1 MTIKDRIKE
10 EWAIV
15 RELKHIINDT
25 LKKEGKY
32 SRTSLTMA
40 SAWFMCCFT
49 YMADYFRNGFR
60 MEAFIVMVGVAL
72 GSKISDALS
81 TRLNK

>member
-1 MTIKDRIKE
+1 MSVVEKIKE

-15 RELKHIINDT
+15 KEFKAIVNDT
-25 LKKEGKY
+25 LKKDGKY

-40 SAWFMCCFT
+40 SAWFLVVVT
-49 YMADYFRNGFR
+49 YVYDFIRNGMH
-60 MEAFIVMVGVAL
+60 MEAFIIMVGVAL

>member
-1 MTIKDRIKE
+1 MSVAEKIKE

-15 RELKHIINDT
+15 KELKTVVNDT
-25 LKKEGKY
+25 LKKDGKY

-40 SAWFMCCFT
+40 SAWFLVVVT
-49 YMADYFRNGFR
+49 YVYDFIRNGMR
-60 MEAFIVMVGVAL
+60 MEAFLVMVGVAL